1 MSSSGDFDARSASMV
16 RETSET
22 SVRIELQLDQ
32 AETYKNETGIGFLDH
47 MLDLFAKHGG
57 FGLQTFCDGDLHV
70 DEHHTVED
78 VAISLGDAFREALG
92 DKTFIRRFGHAY
104 VPMDDALARATID
117 LSGRF
122 YLHYQADFD
131 RDRVG
136 DLSVEMVEHFWHA
149 FAEHARCNLHIEAL
163 YGKKCAPQDRGDLQG
178 GFPRPAGRC
187 LQGSVFR
194 QDAIH
199 QGVPLTPADR
209 LRRQSASRYLL
220 QRNAIT
226 L

>member
-1 MSSSGDFDARSASMV
+1 MSPSGDFDARGASVV

-32 AETYKNETGIGFLDH
+32 AATYKNETGIGFLDH

-104 VPMDDALARATID
+104 VPMDDALARATVD

-122 YLHYQADFD
+122 YLHYRADFD

-163 YGKKCAPQDRGDLQG
+163 YGKNAHHKIEA
-178 GFPRPAGRC
+178 
-187 LQGSVFR
+187 VFKAVSR
-194 QDAIH
+194 ALRDA
-199 QGVPLTPADR
+199 V
-209 LRRQSASRYLL
+209 RRDPSFARMPSTKGAL
-220 QRNAIT
+220 
-226 L
+226 